1 MPPGPCCLTSA
12 ARAFTALKRTPGM
25 SHHRQWSA
33 VFASYF
39 AILGL
44 WTSFGPHA
52 LIVLDPGA
60 APLALAAIALSYFVA
75 TPLAH
80 QVWMRLGFA
89 RAVTCLGA
97 GVACF
102 LALCALVPAWLVWC
116 APLALLL
123 GSGAYTLCE
132 TRMIE
137 VLAQEGRGHEFGRA
151 RKWGSF
157 GFLLAAAAG
166 GAVLSSSG
174 VGRIFLLALAVCALA
189 FLLCCLGLGRVY
201 GKAGETPQ
209 QGHAGVAEVHATP
222 QPARQQAPSPFSGR
236 ALGGCGA
243 IAGMRLAESISVT
256 WFGAYWL
263 QGGHS
268 PLQTGLLCALPVAAE
283 FVAMWK
289 GGPLMARLGAPAVMC
304 LCCLVSALRWAATPW
319 CSDLA
324 CAVPLQALHAFSVG
338 FFYPA
343 SLLWQKS
350 TFGERFFFARYV
362 TESLSRAL
370 AAVLVFAAA
379 RWVLAS
385 YGYMA
390 LYSLSAVLALLAGL
404 WWLRATRATAS
415 ADFQP
420 P

>member
-1 MPPGPCCLTSA
+1 MT
-12 ARAFTALKRTPGM
+12 
-25 SHHRQWSA
+25 HHRQWSA

-44 WTSFGPHA
+44 WTSFGPNA
-52 LIVLDPGA
+52 LMALNPA
-60 APLALAAIALSYFVA
+60 ATPLALAAIALSYFVA

-89 RAVTCLGA
+89 QAIICLGA
-97 GVACF
+97 GVAC
-102 LALCALVPAWLVWC
+102 LLTLCALVPAWLVWC

-137 VLAQEGRGHEFGRA
+137 VLAQAGRGHAFGRA

-166 GAVLSSSG
+166 GAVLSG
-174 VGRIFLLALAVCALA
+174 GAGDRIFLLALAACALV
-189 FLLCCLGLGRVY
+189 FLLCCLGLGRASGQPHEPAV
-201 GKAGETPQ
+201 PVP
-209 QGHAGVAEVHATP
+209 AGVAEV
-222 QPARQQAPSPFSGR
+222 QPAQAQGGSGGS

-243 IAGMRLAESISVT
+243 IAGMRLAEAISVT

-263 QGGHS
+263 QSGHS

-283 FVAMWK
+283 FLAMWK

-319 CSDLA
+319 CSELA
-324 CAVPLQALHAFSVG
+324 CAVPLQTLHAFSVG

-343 SLLWQKS
+343 SLLWLKS
-350 TFGERFFFARYV
+350 RFGERFFFARYL
-362 TESLSRAL
+362 TESVSRAL
-370 AAVLVFAAA
+370 AAVLAFAAA
-379 RWVLAS
+379 KWIIAS
-385 YGYMA
+385 YGYLA

-404 WWLRATRATAS
+404 WWLRALPAPAATDSRS
-415 ADFQP
+415 A
-420 P
+420 